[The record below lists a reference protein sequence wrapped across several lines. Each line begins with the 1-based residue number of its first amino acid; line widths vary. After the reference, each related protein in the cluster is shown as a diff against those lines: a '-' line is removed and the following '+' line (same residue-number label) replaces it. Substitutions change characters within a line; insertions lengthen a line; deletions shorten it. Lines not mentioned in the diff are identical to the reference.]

1 MTPAATVLRGAGT
14 APRPRPGGRRAAVR
28 SCTGAPTSP
37 DAAVADLA
45 LVTSRAPVPHNA
57 LDEPWPLTVLPTS
70 GEGWLGTPGYAAHR
84 AGGRTAPRWVAT
96 VDGGDGV
103 AEVRA
108 TASDVG
114 AEVVLRYRLDEH
126 GVLVVESSLTNT
138 SDDEAPLDVAALRAV
153 LPLPARADEVLDLT
167 GRWCRERS
175 PQRHPLADGT
185 WLRTGRRGR
194 TGHDATLLMVVGT
207 AGLRLPVRRGVG
219 RARRLERQPRAPRRA
234 AARGRR
240 PARGGARRR

>member
-1 MTPAATVLRGAGT
+1 MTPALAVIRGGGSALVLAQDGDGLPRVLHWGADL
-14 APRPRPGGRRAAVR
+14 
-28 SCTGAPTSP
+28 P
-37 DAAVADLA
+37 DAAAADLA
-45 LVTSRAPVPHNA
+45 LVTAGPVPHNA
-57 LDEPWPLTVLPTS
+57 LDVPWPLTVLPTS
-70 GEGWLGTPGYAAHR
+70 GEGWLGTPAYAAHR

-96 VDGGDGV
+96 LDRGEGS

-114 AEVVLRYRLDEH
+114 VGAVLRYRLDGH

-138 SDDEAPLDVAALRAV
+138 SDDPTPLDVAALRAV

-194 TGHDATLLMVVGT
+194 TGHDATLLMVAGT
-207 AGLRLPVRRGVG
+207 SGFGFRSGEVW
-219 RARRLERQPRAPRRA
+219 A
-234 AARGRR
+234 AHVAWS
-240 PARGGARRR
+240 